1 MDSLVPF
8 VVLAACI
15 GVPVFFIWGKRAFD
29 ASAAA
34 SLDSIYRSA
43 ERQARAFG
51 ASTPRVSFAYHA
63 CSGLLFYVR
72 QGEHRFALPGRVA
85 ESTLHDLLM
94 HTVKY
99 GFFAYGGLLIPVL
112 AYLDYLTQRRNI
124 GKRAAAEPRRVTG
137 RVGGR

>member
-8 VVLAACI
+8 VVLAAFI

-51 ASTPRVSFAYHA
+51 ASTPRVSFTYHTY
-63 CSGLLFYVR
+63 SGILFYVR
-72 QGEHRFALPGRVA
+72 QSEHRFSLPARVA

-94 HTVKY
+94 HTVRY
-99 GFFAYGGLLIPVL
+99 GFFAYGALLIPVL
-112 AYLDYLTQRRNI
+112 AYLNCLAQRRSI
-124 GKRAAAEPRRVTG
+124 GKQAAAEPRRVTG
-137 RVGGR
+137 RLGGR

>member
-1 MDSLVPF
+1 MESLVPF
-8 VVLAACI
+8 VVLAAFI

-29 ASAAA
+29 ANAVA

-51 ASTPRVSFAYHA
+51 PSSPAVSFTYHTY
-63 CSGLLFYVR
+63 SGLLFYVR
-72 QGEHRFALPGRVA
+72 QSEHRFTLPPRVA

-99 GFFAYGGLLIPVL
+99 GFFAYGALLIPVL
-112 AYLDYLTQRRNI
+112 AYLNYLGQQRSISKQAASLPR
-124 GKRAAAEPRRVTG
+124 RAAG
-137 RVGGR
+137 RVVGR